1 MRKATKLFFIGILSV
16 IVLVHCEE
24 ENNEVGET
32 LPEALQDLQ
41 TEFWLPYSVTEDVD
55 FSIVRPEAYGCYQWY
70 VLNYILI
77 IYQPL
82 NKYYSDCPCTQE
94 DQYCFFFF
102 SGV

>member
-1 MRKATKLFFIGILSV
+1 MRTATKIFLLGILSV
-16 IVLVHCEE
+16 FVLVHCEE

-70 VLNYILI
+70 EKRLPSYLLHLTKYSLI
-77 IYQPL
+77 
-82 NKYYSDCPCTQE
+82 
-94 DQYCFFFF
+94 F
-102 SGV
+102 SIKFT

>member
-1 MRKATKLFFIGILSV
+1 MKALEAKKDSSRINLTNKLIYLKMRTATNILLLGILSV
-16 IVLVHCEE
+16 FVLVHCEE

-70 VLNYILI
+70 E
-77 IYQPL
+77 Q
-82 NKYYSDCPCTQE
+82 
-94 DQYCFFFF
+94 
-102 SGV
+102 